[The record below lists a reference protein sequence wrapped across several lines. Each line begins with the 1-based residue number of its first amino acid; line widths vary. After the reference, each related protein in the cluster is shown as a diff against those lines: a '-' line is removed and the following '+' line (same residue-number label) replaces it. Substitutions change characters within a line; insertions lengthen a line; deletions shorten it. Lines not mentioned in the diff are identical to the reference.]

1 MDARDRDY
9 FAIRANEERN
19 AAARSHGRARSRHEE
34 LAAAYQ
40 MRVMCIDKGYC
51 DPPSR
56 DPVAKPSEPEM
67 IIPAIV
73 PMQA

>member
-9 FAIRANEERN
+9 FLTRAKEERH
-19 AAARSHGRARSRHEE
+19 AAAHSRGPARSRHEE

-51 DPPSR
+51 DAPPA